1 MQKVNVDVH
10 IWNELRSND
19 RFGFNSLLFLTMK
32 IEELK
37 SAYEAAYGKP
47 ATDMFFSPG
56 RVNLIGEHTDYNG
69 GFVFPCALSFG
80 TYILLAA
87 NEENTINFRSLNID
101 AVYSLPITQL
111 TAPLPNKAW
120 ANYPLGVFAQFIK
133 RGVSIPHGYDIL
145 FWGNVPAGAGLSSS
159 AAMEVVTAYALNE
172 LLGTA
177 YDLAEIAKIGRAAE
191 HEFAGV
197 MCGIMDQFAS
207 AHGKADHAIYL
218 NCDTLDYELVPVQLD
233 GIKVV
238 VANTH
243 SPHHLD
249 SGSFNDRVRQCQLAV
264 QQINAVRP
272 IKCLA
277 ELSQADFEQ
286 VESAITD
293 PVAHRRARHVVG
305 EVQRTKDAVEALKQG
320 NIHLFGELMTQS
332 HISLRDDYEVTG
344 PQLDA
349 LAEAA
354 WKVEGVIGSRM
365 TGGGFGGC
373 TVSLVREEAIPT
385 FIEQVGAEYTEKTG
399 LKADFYIAE
408 IGDGA
413 HRVE

>member
-1 MQKVNVDVH
+1 
-10 IWNELRSND
+10 
-19 RFGFNSLLFLTMK
+19 MK
-32 IEELK
+32 LEELK
-37 SAYEAAYGKP
+37 SAFEAAYLQS
-47 ATDMFFSPG
+47 ATDVFFSPG

-80 TYILLAA
+80 TYLLMAPN
-87 NEENTINFRSLNID
+87 NEQKINFRSLNVEE
-101 AVYSLPITQL
+101 VYSLELTQL
-111 TAPLPNKAW
+111 TTPLPNKAW
-120 ANYPLGVFAQFIK
+120 ANYPLGVLAQFVK
-133 RGVSIPHGYDIL
+133 RGVAIEKGYDIL

-159 AAMEVVTAYALNE
+159 AAMEVVTAFAFNE
-172 LLGTA
+172 ILGTN
-177 YDLAEIAKIGRAAE
+177 YDRTELAKIGQASE

-207 AHGKADHAIYL
+207 SQGKKDHAIYL
-218 NCDTLDYELVPVQLD
+218 NCDTLEFDLVPVQLD

-238 VANTH
+238 VSNTH

-249 SGSFNDRVRQCQLAV
+249 SGAYNDRVRQCQLAV
-264 QQINAVRP
+264 EQISAVRP
-272 IKCLA
+272 IKNLA

-293 PVAHRRARHVVG
+293 PIAYRRARHVVG
-305 EVQRTKDAVEALKQG
+305 EVQRTKDAVEALQKG
-320 NIHLFGELMTQS
+320 DIITFGELMTQS

-344 PQLDA
+344 LQLDS

-354 WKVEGVIGSRM
+354 WKVEGVLGSRM

-373 TVSLVREEAIPT
+373 TVSLVRDEAIPA
-385 FIEQVGAEYTEKTG
+385 FIEQVGKEYTEKTG

-413 HRVE
+413 HRVC